1 MGSWKNSVNVSILGS
16 ELVNDRGGKFENGI
30 DTFEIYHFSLFLR
43 FVLMKFLLFFVTDKL
58 IFHRTFAINNTLY
71 WDFN

>member
-30 DTFEIYHFSLFLR
+30 DAFEIYHFSLFLR
-43 FVLMKFLLFFVTDKL
+43 FFLMKQKNSSFSSSQ
-58 IFHRTFAINNTLY
+58 IS
-71 WDFN
+71 

>member
-16 ELVNDRGGKFENGI
+16 ELVNDTGGKFENGT

-43 FVLMKFLLFFVTDKL
+43 FVLMKQKNSSFSSSQ
-58 IFHRTFAINNTLY
+58 IS
-71 WDFN
+71 